1 MTNRSVIFNG
11 QPAHR
16 VSPTLDPIFRPPIRR
31 SQHHHPLPRAVRPS
45 HQGADM
51 SAESF
56 PPAIPADS
64 ARSSTRLNPAASDGD
79 DTFDL
84 FLPLRS
90 AGSLEDPY
98 PIYNVIRTVRPVL
111 EVPIPDW
118 DGPGVWLLTR
128 YADVHEVLRDLRFS
142 ADRSTA
148 PLIQQ
153 NLDRM
158 PEFLQQ
164 TTRGLRSMLI
174 MDPPDH
180 TRIRKLANK
189 AFTRSRIERLRGH
202 IEDLVRELLDAA
214 QEKGRF
220 DLIHDFAEP
229 LPAIVIAEL
238 LGVPTSDHRQFREWS
253 SALIAS
259 LGTQDAALREA
270 GVAGMESILGYL
282 RDIIAERRAAPRDD
296 LISALITAQ
305 EEKDA
310 LSDLELLATSN
321 LLLLAGHETT
331 TNLIGNGMLALL
343 REREEWGRLC
353 ADPSLAPS
361 AVEELLRFDGP
372 VQATVRVAHDDVE
385 LGGHVIPNGALVLV
399 NIGAANHDPAM
410 FEDPSRLDITRD
422 PNPHLGFGFA
432 THYCMGAP
440 LARLEGALAFE
451 ALSQRMPALELLT
464 ERPEYRANPVL
475 RGLRELEVAI
485 A

>member
-1 MTNRSVIFNG
+1 MT
-11 QPAHR
+11 
-16 VSPTLDPIFRPPIRR
+16 
-31 SQHHHPLPRAVRPS
+31 
-45 HQGADM
+45 
-51 SAESF
+51 AES
-56 PPAIPADS
+56 IPSS
-64 ARSSTRLNPAASDGD
+64 ANARMNPAAAGEGAPE
-79 DTFDL
+79 FDL

-128 YADVHEVLRDLRFS
+128 YDDVREVLRDLRFS
-142 ADRSTA
+142 ADRSQA

-158 PEFLQQ
+158 PEFLRQ
-164 TTRGLRSMLI
+164 TSQGLRSMLV

-180 TRIRKLANK
+180 TRTRKLVNK

-214 QEKGRF
+214 QAKGRF
-220 DLIHDFAEP
+220 DLIHDVAEP

-238 LGVPTSDHRQFREWS
+238 LGVPTEDHRQFREWS

-259 LGTQDAALREA
+259 LGTQDRALQQA

-282 RDIIAERRAAPRDD
+282 RDIITERRKAPRDD
-296 LISALITAQ
+296 LISAMILAQ
-305 EEKDA
+305 EEDHEA

-331 TNLIGNGMLALL
+331 TNLIGNGMLALM
-343 REREEWGRLC
+343 RERDEWERLC
-353 ADPSLAPS
+353 ADPSLVPT

-372 VQATVRVAHDDVE
+372 VQATVRVAHEDVPMGE
-385 LGGHVIPNGALVLV
+385 HVIPKGALVLV
-399 NIGAANHDPAM
+399 NIGAANHDPTV
-410 FEDPSRLDITRD
+410 FEDPARLDIGRD

-432 THYCMGAP
+432 THFCMGAP
-440 LARLEGALAFE
+440 LARLEAAVAFE
-451 ALSQRMPALELLT
+451 ALSGRLPSLELET
-464 ERPEYRANPVL
+464 ERPVYRPNPVL
-475 RGLRELEVAI
+475 RGIRELELEI
-485 A
+485 G